1 MYWFPSARKETRKA
15 LVSITIIPSL
25 DRGNI
30 WGKHR
35 YEFCCTWYV
44 WWFRMCYKQLSLYKG

>member
-1 MYWFPSARKETRKA
+1 MYWFPSTRKETRKA
-15 LVSITIIPSL
+15 FVSITIIPSL
-25 DRGNI
+25 DRGSNI

-44 WWFRMCYKQLSLYKG
+44 WWFRMCYTQLSL